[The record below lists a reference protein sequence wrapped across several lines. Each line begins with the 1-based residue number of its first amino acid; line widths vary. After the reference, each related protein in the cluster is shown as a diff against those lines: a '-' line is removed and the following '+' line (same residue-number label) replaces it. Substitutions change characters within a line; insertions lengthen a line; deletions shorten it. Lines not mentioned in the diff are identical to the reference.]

1 MDGSILLAFLGASI
15 LLTLAP
21 GPDNLFVISQSM
33 SYGFRAGFST
43 SLGLCT
49 GLIAHTTFAAL
60 GLSAVLYQSSL
71 LFQIIKILGAIYL
84 IYLAYQA
91 FKEGKQTR
99 TDELHVQKQSYRS
112 LYKKGILMNIFNPK
126 VSLFFLAF
134 LPQFVSP
141 TSATMKL
148 DMFLFGIIFIIQ
160 AILLFTL
167 FSALSSKIRTLLNR
181 SPFLLPMIH
190 YGKGVLFA
198 VVGMNLLFS
207 ERT

>member
-1 MDGSILLAFLGASI
+1 MDASILLAFLGASV

-71 LFQIIKILGAIYL
+71 LFQIIKIIGAVYL

-91 FKEGKQTR
+91 FKEGKQAST
-99 TDELHVQKQSYRS
+99 EEIHVRKQSYQS
-112 LYKKGILMNIFNPK
+112 LYKKGIMMNLLNPK

-141 TSATMKL
+141 ASTTMKL

-160 AILLFTL
+160 AIVLFTL
-167 FSALSSKIRTLLNR
+167 FSALASKIRTFLNR
-181 SPFLLPMIH
+181 SPIILPMIH
-190 YGKGVLFA
+190 YGKGALFA
-198 VVGMNLLFS
+198 LVGVNLLFS
-207 ERT
+207 EQS